1 MKLNSFNLSEQ
12 VNKKKKEYAEA
23 LDLVKVKL
31 EVED

>member
-1 MKLNSFNLSEQ
+1 MKLNSFNMSEQ
-12 VNKKKKEYAEA
+12 VKKKKEYVEA